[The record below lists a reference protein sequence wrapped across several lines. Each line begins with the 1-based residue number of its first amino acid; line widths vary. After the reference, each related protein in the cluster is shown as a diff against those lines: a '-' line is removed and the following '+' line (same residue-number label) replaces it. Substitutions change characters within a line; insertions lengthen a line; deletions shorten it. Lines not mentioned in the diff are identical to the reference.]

1 MSEKSAVYETSTIAE
16 MTNGIILANYEKI
29 LQVQEAYQS
38 EAELEESMIK
48 NLVLQGYEKFNG
60 KTSDDLYKNL
70 KIQIEKLNKVTFT
83 DEEWKRFLVEF
94 LDSPN
99 DGMIEKTRKIQEN
112 HIYDFI
118 FDDGH
123 LKNIKI
129 IDKKN
134 IHNNFLQVT
143 NQIRQEGTHNNRYD
157 VTILVNGLP
166 LVHIELK
173 KRGVNLHEAFNQIHR
188 YSKESF
194 NTENSLYK
202 YVQIFVISNGT
213 YTRYFANTTAQNKN
227 HYEFTC
233 EWADAKN
240 RVIRDLEDFTATFFE
255 KRTMLEVLTKYCV
268 FDSNNTLLIMR
279 PYQIAATERILWKIE
294 SSFQSRKAGK
304 IEAGGFIWH
313 TTGSGKT
320 LTSFKTAKLATELDY
335 IDKVFF
341 VVDRKDLDYQTMKE
355 YQKFQPDSVNGSK
368 DTKELKRSIEKQDNK
383 IVVTTIQKLN
393 EFVKKNSNHE
403 IYDKHCV
410 IIYDECH
417 RSQFGDAQKNIR
429 KSFKHYYQFG
439 FTGTPIFPEN
449 ALGVETTA
457 GIFGAQLHSYVIT
470 DAIRDEKVLKFKVD
484 YNDIRPKFKSA
495 ESETDEKK
503 IKAIEKKMLLHPERI
518 SEITEYILK
527 VYNTKTHRNE
537 QYDLKHRRLIGF
549 NAMFAV
555 QSVEA
560 AKLYYEEFKKQQ
572 RDISEEKRLKIATIY
587 SFSANEEQNAIG
599 DIPDE
604 NFEPGVMD
612 SSSKEFLDKVISDYN
627 GYFKTNYSTNGKEF
641 QNYYKDLSQKVKDK
655 EIDLLIVV
663 GMFLTGFDAPTLN
676 TLFVDKNL
684 RYHGLIQAF
693 SRTNRILNKVK
704 TFGNIVCFRN
714 LEKATE
720 DAIKTFGDEN
730 SVNVILEKSYDEYIN
745 GFTDE
750 ETGKSMK
757 GYVELCN
764 EIVDKFPNPV
774 EIELDSE
781 KKEFAELFGELLKS
795 ENILRNFDEFENFEK
810 IISDRQ
816 MQDMKSVYVDIC
828 EGIRNTGK
836 NDENRNGEEEIDFSD
851 IEFQIDL
858 LKTDE
863 INLDYILS
871 LILKKSEEHDDIET
885 LKSEIRRIIRT
896 SLGTRAKED
905 LVMNFINKTDLS
917 ELKNSGDILESFYK
931 YANEEKKI
939 KIDELIENESLKKDS
954 ERFIEKSIN
963 KGFVDYAGAELDSIL
978 PPTSRRKGARE
989 AKKQTVLQKIRN
1001 IVEIFIGI

>member
-83 DEEWKRFLVEF
+83 DEEWKRFLTEY

-194 NTENSLYK
+194 NAENSLYK

-393 EFVKKNSNHE
+393 EFVKKNPSHE

-429 KSFKHYYQFG
+429 KSFKNYYQFG

-449 ALGVETTA
+449 ALGSDTTA

-470 DAIRDEKVLKFKVD
+470 DAIRDKKVLKFKVD
-484 YNDIRPKFKSA
+484 YNDIRAKFKAA
-495 ESETDEKK
+495 ETETDDKKLKELEKR
-503 IKAIEKKMLLHPERI
+503 MLLHPERI
-518 SEITEYILK
+518 SKIVEYILK

-537 QYDLKHRRLIGF
+537 YYNIKQKRLNGF
-549 NAMFAV
+549 NAIFAV

-560 AKLYYEEFKKQQ
+560 AKLYYEEFQKQQ
-572 RDISEEKRLKIATIY
+572 ENLPEEKRLKVATIY
-587 SFSANEEQNAIG
+587 SFAANEERNAIG

-604 NFEPGVMD
+604 NFEPSAME
-612 SSSKEFLDKVISDYN
+612 STAKEFLDKVIYDYN
-627 GYFKTNYSTNGKEF
+627 DYFKTNFSTNGNEF
-641 QNYYKDLSQKVKDK
+641 QNYYKDLSKKVKDK
-655 EIDLLIVV
+655 KIDILIVV

-704 TFGNIVCFRN
+704 TFGNIVCFRD
-714 LEKATE
+714 LEKATKN
-720 DAIKTFGDEN
+720 AIKTFGDEN
-730 SVNVILEKSYDEYIN
+730 SVNVILEKSYNDYIK
-745 GFTDE
+745 GFKDE
-750 ETGKSMK
+750 ETGKSVK
-757 GYVELCN
+757 GYINLCN
-764 EIVDKFPNPV
+764 EIVEKFPKPV
-774 EIELDSE
+774 EIEKNQD
-781 KKEFAELFGELLKS
+781 KKEFAELFGELLKT
-795 ENILRNFDEFENFEK
+795 ENILKNFDEFENFEK

-828 EGIRNTGK
+828 EDIRNTGK
-836 NDENRNGEEEIDFSD
+836 DDQNNSNEQGIDFSD

-863 INLDYILS
+863 INLDYILE
-871 LILKKSEEHDDIET
+871 LILEKTKEHDNIET

-896 SLGTRAKED
+896 SLGTRAKEN
-905 LVMNFINKTDLS
+905 LVINFINKTDLKK
-917 ELKNSGDILESFYK
+917 LKNNGEILDAFYK
-931 YANEEKKI
+931 YAKEEKKE
-939 KIDELIENESLKKDS
+939 KIDELVKDENLKEDS
-954 ERFIEKSIN
+954 RRFIEKSIN
-963 KGFVDYAGAELDSIL
+963 KGFVDYAGSELDSIL

-989 AKKQTVLQKIRN
+989 VKKQSVLEKIRKM
-1001 IVEIFIGI
+1001 VEIFIGI

>member
-29 LQVQEAYQS
+29 LQVQESYQS

-70 KIQIEKLNKVTFT
+70 KVQLEKLNKITFT
-83 DEEWKRFLVEF
+83 DEEWKRFLAEF

-112 HIYDFI
+112 HIHDFT

-123 LKNIKI
+123 LQNIKI

-143 NQIRQEGTHNNRYD
+143 NQVRQEGTHNNRYD

-255 KRTMLEVLTKYCV
+255 KRTILEVLTKYCV

-294 SSFQSRKAGK
+294 SSFQNRKSGK

-393 EFVKKNSNHE
+393 EFVKKNPNHE

-537 QYDLKHRRLIGF
+537 QYDLKHRRLNGF

-587 SFSANEEQNAIG
+587 SFTVNEEQNAIG

-604 NFEPGVMD
+604 NFEPGAMD

-757 GYVELCN
+757 GYVDLCN
-764 EIVDKFPNPV
+764 EIVEKFPNPV

-828 EGIRNTGK
+828 EDIRNTGK
-836 NDENRNGEEEIDFSD
+836 NDENKNEEEIDFSD

-871 LILKKSEEHDDIET
+871 LILKKSKEHDDIET

-905 LVMNFINKTDLS
+905 LVINFINKTDLS
-917 ELKNSGDILESFYK
+917 ELKNSSDILESFYK

-989 AKKQTVLQKIRN
+989 AKKQSVLQKIRN

>member
-38 EAELEESMIK
+38 ETELEESMIK

-83 DEEWKRFLVEF
+83 DEEWKRFLAEF

-99 DGMIEKTRKIQEN
+99 DGMIERTRKIQEN

-118 FDDGH
+118 FDNGH

-294 SSFQSRKAGK
+294 SSFQSRKAAK
-304 IEAGGFIWH
+304 IESGGFIWH

-503 IKAIEKKMLLHPERI
+503 IKSIEKKMLLHPERI

-572 RDISEEKRLKIATIY
+572 RDISEEKRLKIATI
-587 SFSANEEQNAIG
+587 
-599 DIPDE
+599 
-604 NFEPGVMD
+604 M
-612 SSSKEFLDKVISDYN
+612 
-627 GYFKTNYSTNGKEF
+627 
-641 QNYYKDLSQKVKDK
+641 
-655 EIDLLIVV
+655 
-663 GMFLTGFDAPTLN
+663 
-676 TLFVDKNL
+676 KN
-684 RYHGLIQAF
+684 R
-693 SRTNRILNKVK
+693 
-704 TFGNIVCFRN
+704 
-714 LEKATE
+714 
-720 DAIKTFGDEN
+720 
-730 SVNVILEKSYDEYIN
+730 
-745 GFTDE
+745 
-750 ETGKSMK
+750 
-757 GYVELCN
+757 
-764 EIVDKFPNPV
+764 
-774 EIELDSE
+774 
-781 KKEFAELFGELLKS
+781 
-795 ENILRNFDEFENFEK
+795 
-810 IISDRQ
+810 
-816 MQDMKSVYVDIC
+816 MQ
-828 EGIRNTGK
+828 
-836 NDENRNGEEEIDFSD
+836 
-851 IEFQIDL
+851 
-858 LKTDE
+858 
-863 INLDYILS
+863 
-871 LILKKSEEHDDIET
+871 
-885 LKSEIRRIIRT
+885 
-896 SLGTRAKED
+896 
-905 LVMNFINKTDLS
+905 
-917 ELKNSGDILESFYK
+917 
-931 YANEEKKI
+931 
-939 KIDELIENESLKKDS
+939 
-954 ERFIEKSIN
+954 
-963 KGFVDYAGAELDSIL
+963 
-978 PPTSRRKGARE
+978 
-989 AKKQTVLQKIRN
+989 
-1001 IVEIFIGI
+1001 

>member
-29 LQVQEAYQS
+29 LQVQESYQS

-48 NLVLQGYEKFNG
+48 NLVQQGYEKFNG

-83 DEEWKRFLVEF
+83 DEEWKRFLTEY

-194 NTENSLYK
+194 NAENSLYK
-202 YVQIFVISNGT
+202 YVQIFIISNGT

-279 PYQIAATERILWKIE
+279 PYQIAATERILWKTE

-320 LTSFKTAKLATELDY
+320 LTSFKTAKLVTELDY

-484 YNDIRPKFKSA
+484 YNNIRPKFKYA

-587 SFSANEEQNAIG
+587 SFTANEEQNAIG

-604 NFEPGVMD
+604 NFEPGAMD

-757 GYVELCN
+757 GYVDLCN

-828 EGIRNTGK
+828 EDIRNTEK

-917 ELKNSGDILESFYK
+917 ELKNSGDILETFYK

-954 ERFIEKSIN
+954 ERFIERSIN
-963 KGFVDYAGAELDSIL
+963 RGFVDYAGAELDSIF